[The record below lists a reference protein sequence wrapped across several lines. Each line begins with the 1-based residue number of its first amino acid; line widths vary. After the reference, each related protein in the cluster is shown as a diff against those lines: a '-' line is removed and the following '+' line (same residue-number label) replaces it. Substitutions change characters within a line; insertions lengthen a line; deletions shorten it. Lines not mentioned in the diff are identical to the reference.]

1 MGLVFY
7 SGYGRVG
14 IDKYDHI
21 VNIYFLG
28 HLSYSGNLL
37 LLIVHLRLQFSI
49 FNSILKTTR

>member
-1 MGLVFY
+1 M
-7 SGYGRVG
+7 G

-49 FNSILKTTR
+49 FNSILKTTRYIIPVQY